1 MICRLPTC
9 CQAHIHNQPIM
20 ASVSALLSLMN
31 TTRVLDDLRELRS
44 FGADGATVSRLG
56 LSEADMVTKP
66 GLATL
71 NVHTASHML

>member
-1 MICRLPTC
+1 
-9 CQAHIHNQPIM
+9 M

>member
-1 MICRLPTC
+1 
-9 CQAHIHNQPIM
+9 M

-56 LSEADMVTKP
+56 LSEADMVTMLPKP